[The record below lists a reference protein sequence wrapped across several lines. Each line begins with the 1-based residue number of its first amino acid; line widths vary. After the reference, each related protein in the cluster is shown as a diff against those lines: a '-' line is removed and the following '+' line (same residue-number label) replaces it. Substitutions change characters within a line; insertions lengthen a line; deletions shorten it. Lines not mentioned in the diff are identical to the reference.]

1 MAKMGKLNKQQL
13 LDLLDSITPSKA
25 EALSDAEFDGVVAAF
40 CAGCP
45 DPVRARWLLFE
56 CLDPLTDEE
65 LVDRVLATAA
75 PDPADLP
82 ASGCPDCP
90 SPAPAAP

>member
-1 MAKMGKLNKQQL
+1 MIGKLNKQQL

-25 EALSDAEFDGVVAAF
+25 DALSEAEFDGVVAAF

-45 DPVRARWLLFE
+45 DPVRAQWLLFE

-65 LVDRVLATAA
+65 LVERALAMAA
-75 PDPADLP
+75 PKPTDLP
-82 ASGCPDCP
+82 PSGCLDGQ

>member
-1 MAKMGKLNKQQL
+1 MTGKLNKQQL
-13 LDLLDSITPSKA
+13 LGLLDSITPSKA
-25 EALSDAEFDGVVAAF
+25 DALSEAEFDGVVAAF

-65 LVDRVLATAA
+65 LVDRALAMAA
-75 PDPADLP
+75 PNPAGL
-82 ASGCPDCP
+82 STCRCPG
-90 SPAPAAP
+90 